1 MMFISIVKELKCVK
15 HQVDDEYES
24 SAASQERLRTI
35 SDNINLN
42 HVY

>member
-15 HQVDDEYES
+15 HQVDDEHES
-24 SAASQERLRTI
+24 SAAPPEGLRTI

-42 HVY
+42 YVY